1 MSKVNDA
8 ILKKFSLPNTET
20 LIKQIPC
27 SLIDFSF
34 GVMYITTNHLCFSSV
49 IYYGKN
55 IIIPFQEILSIKISK
70 DQNKILISTLA
81 KIFRK
86 SFLVFSNFSDIKKS
100 FEIIDKNVY
109 QGRMNNLSKYH
120 LGKINCL
127 STRNE
132 YSNSILKTE
141 NKEKQYKKFLNK
153 FSSSTTDSGISS
165 EEEIEED
172 EIKFVEINK
181 ESVLICLKEINLS
194 STEFFNKFFYSKD
207 PQNDFSFPK
216 FYETL
221 EDHFD
226 IKVTEWK
233 DVNLEN
239 EKDKYSKERNISF
252 NLKLKGLPFI
262 NESKVFS
269 TQKITIDEKNKIYII
284 NSISKS
290 EGVPFSNYFEIK
302 DQYEIYPLN
311 ENSCVLRVTGYP
323 FFIEE
328 TFLKI
333 AIQTATKNTFKNDN
347 EKWLNYVKSN
357 GVDYLDYCNKKVIR
371 KKKIDYCVAKTCCE
385 EDNENFFFI

>member
-1 MSKVNDA
+1 MSENDA
-8 ILKKFSLPNTET
+8 MLKKFSLHKNEKI
-20 LIKQIPC
+20 IKQIPC

-34 GVMYITTNHLCFSSV
+34 GVMYITSNHLCFSSV

-55 IIIPFQEILSIKISK
+55 IVIPYNEILSIKISK
-70 DQNKILISTLA
+70 DQNKILITTLA
-81 KIFRK
+81 KIYRK
-86 SFLVFSNFSDIKKS
+86 SFLIFSNFSNIKNS
-100 FEIIDKNVY
+100 FEIIDNNVH
-109 QGRMNNLSKYH
+109 QGRMNNLNKYH
-120 LGKINCL
+120 LGKLN
-127 STRNE
+127 SFSYRNN
-132 YSNSILKTE
+132 YSILKTE
-141 NKEKQYKKFLNK
+141 NKEKQYENFFNK
-153 FSSSTTDSGISS
+153 FNSSTIGSEISS

-172 EIKFVEINK
+172 EIKFVEINN
-181 ESVLICLKEINLS
+181 ESILICLKEINLS
-194 STEFFNKFFYSKD
+194 STEFFTKFFYSKD

-221 EDHFD
+221 DDHFD

-233 DVNLEN
+233 DLNLEN

-269 TQKITIDEKNKIYII
+269 TQKILFDEKNKIYII

-328 TFLKI
+328 TFFKI

-371 KKKIDYCVAKTCCE
+371 KKKKDYYIAKTCSN
-385 EDNENFFFI
+385 EDNENVFFI

>member
-8 ILKKFSLPNTET
+8 ILNKFSLPKTEK
-20 LIKQIPC
+20 IINQIPC

-34 GVMYITTNHLCFSSV
+34 GVMYITTNHICFSSV

-55 IIIPFQEILSIKISK
+55 IVIPYQEILSIKISK

-81 KIFRK
+81 KIYRK
-86 SFLVFSNFSDIKKS
+86 SFLIFSNFSDIKKS

-109 QGRMNNLSKYH
+109 QGRMNNLNKYH
-120 LGKINCL
+120 LGQLNSL
-127 STRNE
+127 SSRNE

-141 NKEKQYKKFLNK
+141 NKEKKNENFFKK
-153 FSSSTTDSGISS
+153 FSSSTDSGISS

-172 EIKFVEINK
+172 EIKFVEINN

-194 STEFFNKFFYSKD
+194 STEFFTKFFYSKD

-233 DVNLEN
+233 DVNLKN

>member
-1 MSKVNDA
+1 MIYKLIILFHIIKKIKSMSKVNDA

-127 STRNE
+127 SNRNE

-141 NKEKQYKKFLNK
+141 NNEKQYKKFLNK

-165 EEEIEED
+165 EEEI
-172 EIKFVEINK
+172 
-181 ESVLICLKEINLS
+181 
-194 STEFFNKFFYSKD
+194 
-207 PQNDFSFPK
+207 
-216 FYETL
+216 
-221 EDHFD
+221 
-226 IKVTEWK
+226 
-233 DVNLEN
+233 
-239 EKDKYSKERNISF
+239 
-252 NLKLKGLPFI
+252 
-262 NESKVFS
+262 
-269 TQKITIDEKNKIYII
+269 
-284 NSISKS
+284 
-290 EGVPFSNYFEIK
+290 
-302 DQYEIYPLN
+302 
-311 ENSCVLRVTGYP
+311 
-323 FFIEE
+323 
-328 TFLKI
+328 
-333 AIQTATKNTFKNDN
+333 
-347 EKWLNYVKSN
+347 
-357 GVDYLDYCNKKVIR
+357 
-371 KKKIDYCVAKTCCE
+371 
-385 EDNENFFFI
+385 